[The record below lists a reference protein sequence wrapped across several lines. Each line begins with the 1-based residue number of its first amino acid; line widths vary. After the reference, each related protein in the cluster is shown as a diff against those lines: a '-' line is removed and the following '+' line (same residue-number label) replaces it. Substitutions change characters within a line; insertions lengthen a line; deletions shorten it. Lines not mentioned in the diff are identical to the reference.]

1 MKEFATDSQVEKEI
15 IKAKDE
21 LQKIMR
27 NKTLEE
33 ETIRGRN
40 EHDSDAECN
49 KMRKYLEKIRIRG
62 KINMIVKMNAL
73 KWEKY

>member
-33 ETIRGRN
+33 ETIRRN
-40 EHDSDAECN
+40 EHDSDAERN
-49 KMRKYLEKIRIRG
+49 KVKKILGKNEELE
-62 KINMIVKMNAL
+62 
-73 KWEKY
+73 EKLI